1 MKSDLDRL
9 MAERNLDGFLVLGDS
24 GGNAALNYLTGG
36 APFER
41 ALLVKRRGG
50 PATLIHGGMERDD
63 AVRTGLEL
71 VDRDARYDMMEYLQR
86 AEGDRLGAQ
95 VAYLADVFRDQGL
108 RGRIGIYGKTDAGEA
123 LTLLNTLHDRLEET
137 ELVGEYGVSLFT
149 EARETKDDAEV
160 ARMAE
165 AGRLTSRVVGEVQ
178 EFIQGHRMRG
188 ELVVQTSGAPLTI
201 GDVKAFL
208 RGRLQHHGLREDHE
222 TIFAQGR
229 DAGVPHNRGTP
240 DMPLQLGQAIVF
252 DIFPQVEGGYFHDMT
267 RTWSL
272 GYATEEVWAAWE
284 QVKEIFDRT
293 MAAAAVGLPCRDLQ
307 LMTLDFFE
315 GKGHPTARSQPGGHE
330 GYVHSLGHGVG
341 LDIHEGPALSI
352 AAGNTTLLQP
362 GHAVSIEPG
371 LYYPARGFGVRVEDT
386 IAFRSDGTLVNLTD
400 YPYDLVVPMR
410 G

>member
-36 APFER
+36 AAFER

-63 AVRTGLEL
+63 AVGTGLEL
-71 VDRDARYDMMEYLQR
+71 VDRDARYNMMEYLQR

-108 RGRIGIYGKTDAGEA
+108 GGRVGIYGKTDAGEA
-123 LTLLNTLHDRLEET
+123 MTLLNTLHDRLEDT

-149 EARETKDDAEV
+149 EARETKDEV
-160 ARMAE
+160 EIARMAE

-178 EFIQGHRMRG
+178 EFIQGHRTRG
-188 ELVVQTSGAPLTI
+188 EIVVQASGAPLTI
-201 GDVKAFL
+201 GEVKAFL
-208 RGRLQHHGLREDHE
+208 RSRLHHHGLREDHE

-229 DAGVPHNRGTP
+229 DAGVPHNRGTAE
-240 DMPLQLGQAIVF
+240 MPLQLGRTIVF

-272 GYATEEVWAAWE
+272 GYATDEVWAVWQ
-284 QVKEIFDRT
+284 QVKEIFDRA
-293 MAAAAVGLPCRDLQ
+293 MAAAAVGFPCRDLQ
-307 LMTLDFFE
+307 LMTLDYFE
-315 GKGHPTARSQPGGHE
+315 SKGHPTS
-330 GYVHSLGHGVG
+330 
-341 LDIHEGPALSI
+341 ALTR
-352 AAGNTTLLQP
+352 AATRAMSTAWAMAWGWTST
-362 GHAVSIEPG
+362 
-371 LYYPARGFGVRVEDT
+371 RGRH
-386 IAFRSDGTLVNLTD
+386 
-400 YPYDLVVPMR
+400 
-410 G
+410 